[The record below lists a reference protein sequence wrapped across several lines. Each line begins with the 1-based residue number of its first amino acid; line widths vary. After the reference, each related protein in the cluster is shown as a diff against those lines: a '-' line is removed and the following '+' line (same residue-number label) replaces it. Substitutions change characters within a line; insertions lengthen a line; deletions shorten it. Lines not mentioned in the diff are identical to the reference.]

1 MNFDDLHP
9 ERLRE
14 RRSAKWLHYG
24 PELLP
29 CWVAE
34 MDYAVAPAIR
44 AELEHAVA
52 HDDYGY
58 PAFAREHLVPEA
70 FAERMAQRFGWRID
84 PGDVL
89 LLTEVVQ
96 GLYLSLL
103 ALTEP
108 GAGVIVQ
115 TPIYPPFLSC
125 VRETKRR
132 LLLSPLVDQG
142 DRFGID
148 FDQLSEQAAS
158 ARVLLLCHPH
168 NPTGRV
174 FERAELHRLAELAIE
189 HDWLVLSD
197 EIHADLVHPNPSA
210 RPGSADNEF
219 LPFASLAPEV
229 ARRTITLSSASKAFN
244 IAGLRCAVAH
254 FGTPELR
261 ARFEAFLPAH
271 ARGGV
276 GLLAQQ
282 ATLAAWSAGE
292 EWLVDVK
299 AQLERQRQRLFTQ
312 LAQHLPEVKMYLP
325 EATYLGWLD
334 CRALQLEQAPG
345 SFFRQQ
351 ARVALNDGAA
361 FGPGF
366 EGFVRLNFATSA
378 GILDQILE
386 RMAGAVRA
394 R

>member
-1 MNFDDLHP
+1 MNLDDLDP
-9 ERLRE
+9 ERLRQ

-44 AELEHAVA
+44 AELQHAIEY
-52 HDDYGY
+52 DDYGY
-58 PAFAREHLVPEA
+58 PAYSREQLVPEA
-70 FAERMAQRFGWRID
+70 FAERMAQRFAWRVD
-84 PGDVL
+84 PGEVL

-96 GLYLSLL
+96 SLYLSLL
-103 ALTEP
+103 ALTAP
-108 GAGVIVQ
+108 GDGVLVQ

-125 VRETKRR
+125 VRETQRR
-132 LLLSPLVDQG
+132 LLLSPLVDDG
-142 DRFGID
+142 SRFGID
-148 FDQLSEQAAS
+148 FERLSAQGAE
-158 ARVLLLCHPH
+158 ARVLMLCHPH

-174 FERAELHRLAELAIE
+174 FERAELHQLAELAIE

-197 EIHADLVHPNPSA
+197 EIHADLVHPG
-210 RPGSADNEF
+210 RDF

-261 ARFEAFLPAH
+261 TRFEAFLPAH

-282 ATLAAWSAGE
+282 ATLAAWAGGDD
-292 EWLVDVK
+292 WLSDVK
-299 AQLERQRQRLFTQ
+299 RQLDRQRQRLATQ
-312 LAQHLPEVKMYLP
+312 LSQRLPQVKMYLP
-325 EATYLGWLD
+325 EATYLAWLD
-334 CRALQLEQAPG
+334 CRGLELEQAPG
-345 SFFRQQ
+345 SFFRQH

-366 EGFVRLNFATSA
+366 DGFVRLNFATSA
-378 GILDQILE
+378 GILDEILE
-386 RMAGAVRA
+386 RMVAAVKA

>member
-1 MNFDDLHP
+1 MNFDELSP
-9 ERLRE
+9 ERLRQ

-34 MDYAVAPAIR
+34 MDYAVAPAVR
-44 AELEHAVA
+44 AELQRAVEY
-52 HDDYGY
+52 DDYGY
-58 PAFAREHLVPEA
+58 PAYAREQLVPEA
-70 FAERMAQRFGWRID
+70 FAERMGQRFAWRID

-103 ALTEP
+103 ALTAP
-108 GAGVIVQ
+108 GDGVLVQ
-115 TPIYPPFLSC
+115 TPIYPPFLSA
-125 VRETKRR
+125 VRETQRR

-142 DRFGID
+142 QRFGID
-148 FDQLSEQAAS
+148 FELLSAQGAD
-158 ARVLLLCHPH
+158 ARVLMLCHPH

-197 EIHADLVHPNPSA
+197 EIHADLVY
-210 RPGSADNEF
+210 PGRDF
-219 LPFASLAPEV
+219 IPFASLAPEV

-254 FGTPELR
+254 FGTRELR
-261 ARFEAFLPAH
+261 ARFEAFLPSH

-282 ATLAAWSAGE
+282 ATLAAWAEGDQ
-292 EWLVDVK
+292 WLSDVK
-299 AQLERQRQRLFTQ
+299 GQLDRQRQRLATA
-312 LAQHLPEVKMYLP
+312 LAQRLPAVKMYPP
-325 EATYLGWLD
+325 EATYLAWLD
-334 CRALQLEQAPG
+334 CRGLQLPQPPG
-345 SFFRQQ
+345 SFFRHH

-366 EGFVRLNFATSA
+366 ESFVRLNFATSA
-378 GILDQILE
+378 SILDEILE
-386 RMAGAVRA
+386 RMAGALSA
-394 R
+394 PG

>member
-1 MNFDDLHP
+1 MSFDEIDP
-9 ERLRE
+9 ERLRQ
-14 RRSAKWLHYG
+14 RRSAKWVHYG

-44 AELEHAVA
+44 AELQRAIDY
-52 HDDYGY
+52 DDYGY
-58 PAFAREHLVPEA
+58 PAYSREQLVPEA
-70 FAERMAQRFGWRID
+70 FAERMAQRFAWRID
-84 PGDVL
+84 PADVL
-89 LLTEVVQ
+89 LLSEVVQ

-103 ALTEP
+103 ALSAP
-108 GAGVIVQ
+108 GAGVLVQ

-125 VRETKRR
+125 VRETERR
-132 LLLSPLVDQG
+132 LLLSPLVEQG
-142 DRFGID
+142 ERYGID
-148 FDQLSEQAAS
+148 FEQLSAQAPE
-158 ARVLLLCHPH
+158 ARVLMLCHPH

-197 EIHADLVHPNPSA
+197 EIHADLVYPE
-210 RPGSADNEF
+210 REF
-219 LPFASLAPEV
+219 QPFASLAPEV
-229 ARRTITLSSASKAFN
+229 ARRTITFSSASKAFN

-282 ATLAAWSAGE
+282 ATLAAWSDSD
-292 EWLVDVK
+292 EWL
-299 AQLERQRQRLFTQ
+299 ANALRQLDSQRQRLQ
-312 LAQHLPEVKMYLP
+312 VRLRERLPAVKMYSP
-325 EATYLGWLD
+325 EATYLAWLD
-334 CRALQLEQAPG
+334 CRGLQLEQSPG
-345 SFFRQQ
+345 SFFRHH

-378 GILDQILE
+378 GILDEIVE
-386 RMAGAVRA
+386 RMAGALSGA
-394 R
+394 